1 MRFLSGIGK
10 VLGSRTWL
18 LAGMTL
24 IVAGSLNIQSA
35 QAGEKYVGAKKC
47 NECHKA
53 EHGVWKGTEHFKSYR
68 TVHKDKKAKAIVK
81 AVGGKRMKKTALCMT
96 CHYTTNAKNRPVSGP
111 SCESCHG
118 AATGW
123 INVHNDY
130 GKGKTQKTE
139 GAAHK
144 AARMKKATAAGMIW
158 PSATFDVAMN
168 CNGCHGLGNVP
179 KGGDI
184 AKMLDAGHPINPGF
198 ELVKYSQGSVA
209 HRFYPPNVTE
219 NQKMSKA
226 QQSAMFVAG
235 QAASLVAATTA
246 IKKSKHAKFVAA
258 QKKRIALAKKVLGAV
273 KGKVPAAGKVLA
285 SPTTA
290 NGRAL
295 SKAVAG
301 KDLSGAVGKWL
312 PTSFK

>member
-1 MRFLSGIGK
+1 MCFLNRFWK
-10 VLGSRTWL
+10 VLGFHAWL
-18 LAGMTL
+18 LAAMMIL
-24 IVAGSLNIQSA
+24 VAGSFNMQSV
-35 QAGEKYVGAKKC
+35 QAGADYVGAKKC
-47 NECHKA
+47 KECHKA
-53 EHGVWKGTEHFKSYR
+53 EHGVWKGTKHFKSYR
-68 TVHKDKKAKAIVK
+68 KVHKNKKAKKIVK
-81 AVGGKRMKKTALCMT
+81 AVGGKRMKKTALCQT
-96 CHYTTNAKNRPVSGP
+96 CHYTTNAKNRPISGP

-118 AATGW
+118 AAKGW
-123 INVHNDY
+123 ISIHNDY
-130 GKGKTQKTE
+130 GKGKTRETE
-139 GAAHK
+139 DAAHK
-144 AARMKKATAAGMIW
+144 AARKKNSTAAGMIW
-158 PSATFDVAMN
+158 PSETFDVAMN

-184 AKMLDAGHPINPGF
+184 AKMLDAGHPLNAGF

-209 HRFYPPNVTE
+209 HRFYPPKVTV
-219 NQKMSKA
+219 NQKMTKA

-235 QAASLVAATTA
+235 QAASLVAATKA

-258 QKKRIALAKKVLGAV
+258 QKKRIALAKKVLAAV
-273 KGKVPAAGKVLA
+273 KGKVPAAGKVLS

-301 KDLSGAVGKWL
+301 KDLTGSVGKWL